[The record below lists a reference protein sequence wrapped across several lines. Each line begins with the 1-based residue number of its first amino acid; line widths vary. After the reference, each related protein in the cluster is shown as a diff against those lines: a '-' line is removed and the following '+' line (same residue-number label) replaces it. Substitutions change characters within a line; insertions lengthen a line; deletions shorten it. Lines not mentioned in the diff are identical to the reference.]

1 VTSFQWVI
9 IVLTGFSAI
18 FWLLELVGAL
28 RTVKTMPLLEKF
40 PGKPIENPPRISIII
55 PACNEAKTIE
65 KALEKR

>member
-1 VTSFQWVI
+1 
-9 IVLTGFSAI
+9 VLTGFSAV

-40 PGKPIENPPRISIII
+40 ADMPIENPPRISVII

-65 KALEKR
+65 KAV